1 MVVETK
7 RFGGVLA
14 MLAGRW
20 RHAGPVLLCAALGGA
35 PVPAHAQADPAC
47 YVVNRLLLWLKPQSL
62 AIDCAPPRAISAS
75 SESQAA
81 SAALASERRAAREPA
96 AAAPRP
102 TPTTTRR
109 RP

>member
-7 RFGGVLA
+7 QFSGVPA

-62 AIDCAPPRAISAS
+62 AIDCAPPRAISSS

-81 SAALASERRAAREPA
+81 SAARAPTPA
-96 AAAPRP
+96 APDPAPP
-102 TPTTTRR
+102 TTRR

>member
-1 MVVETK
+1 MVVKTK
-7 RFGGVLA
+7 QFSGVPA

-47 YVVNRLLLWLKPQSL
+47 YVVNRLLLWLKPRSL
-62 AIDCAPPRAISAS
+62 AIDCAPARAIPAPN
-75 SESQAA
+75 ESLAA
-81 SAALASERRAAREPA
+81 SAAREPA
-96 AAAPRP
+96 PAAPDP
-102 TPTTTRR
+102 ATPTTRR